1 MLPRLNT
8 MPEDPIG
15 RYDPHNLW
23 HVHQRLNAAS
33 APDRIV
39 LREGLELAIDPP
51 LRDGWLPFCLGPSN
65 AREMDSFIRVAR
77 NRSRLLDVGAL
88 NGTFSLVFTA
98 REGTEA
104 LAVEPSP
111 LALPGLRANCGL
123 NPRHQVR
130 IVAGA
135 LGAAEALVRMRYDGP
150 HFIGADLVPHGPE
163 PTMVR
168 VVAGDDLLADQRF
181 APDMIKID
189 VEGYEHEVLSGLTR
203 TLDHFRPDLHVE
215 VHGPWIHMV
224 GGTLDGMFA
233 LLKDAGYSVYLMDG
247 QQVDATDVDRLR
259 SQMFHLYCTH
269 AATAWAD
276 RVRGCG

>member
-1 MLPRLNT
+1 MAD
-8 MPEDPIG
+8 DPIG

-23 HVHQRLNAAS
+23 HVHQRLNAANTT
-33 APDRIV
+33 DRIV
-39 LREGLELAIDPP
+39 LREGLELAIDPS
-51 LRDGWLPFCLGPSN
+51 LREGWKPFCLDPSN

-77 NRSRLLDVGAL
+77 NRRCLLDVGAL
-88 NGTFSLVFTA
+88 NGTFSLVFTT

-111 LALPGLRANCGL
+111 LALPGLRTNCRW
-123 NPRHQVR
+123 NPRHNVR
-130 IVAGA
+130 IFAGA
-135 LGAAEALVRMRYDGP
+135 LGAAEALVRMRHDGP

-163 PTMVR
+163 PTMVK

-181 APDMIKID
+181 APDIIKID

-203 TLDHFRPDLHVE
+203 TLDCFRPDLHVE

-224 GGTLDGMFA
+224 GGTLDGMFG
-233 LLKDAGYSVYLMDG
+233 LLKRAGYRVHLMDG
-247 QQVDATDVDRLR
+247 QEVDEADAGRLR
-259 SQMFHLYCTH
+259 SQMFHVSCTH
-269 AATAWAD
+269 ESTAWTD

>member
-1 MLPRLNT
+1 
-8 MPEDPIG
+8 MPDGPIDP
-15 RYDPHNLW
+15 YELHHLW
-23 HVHQRLNAAS
+23 QVHHRLNATA

-51 LRDGWLPFCLGPSN
+51 LREGWLPFCVGPSN
-65 AREMDSFIRVAR
+65 AREMDTFIRAAR

-111 LALPGLRANCGL
+111 LALPGLRANCRL
-123 NPRHQVR
+123 NPRHNVR
-130 IVAGA
+130 IFEGA
-135 LGAAEALVRMRYDGP
+135 LGGAEALVRMRHDGP

-163 PTMVR
+163 PTMVK

-189 VEGYEHEVLSGLTR
+189 VEGFEHEVLSGLTR
-203 TLDHFRPDLHVE
+203 TLDHFRPDLHIE

-224 GGTLDGMFA
+224 GGTLDKLFA
-233 LLKDAGYSVYLMDG
+233 LLKGAGYRVYLLDG
-247 QQVDATDVDRLR
+247 QEVDEADADRLHL
-259 SQMFHLYCTH
+259 QMFHVFCTH
-269 AATAWAD
+269 ASTAWAD